1 MWYEQERT
9 ACVGECRRDGGPLLP
24 PRPTSIILHG
34 IPHCQRKFTNI
45 FGVVDTS
52 MSNTVMQLYT

>member
-1 MWYEQERT
+1 MSRN
-9 ACVGECRRDGGPLLP
+9 ALLVGENAACDGGPVVASKAHEHHP
-24 PRPTSIILHG
+24 AWNS
-34 IPHCQRKFTNI
+34 HCQRKFTNI